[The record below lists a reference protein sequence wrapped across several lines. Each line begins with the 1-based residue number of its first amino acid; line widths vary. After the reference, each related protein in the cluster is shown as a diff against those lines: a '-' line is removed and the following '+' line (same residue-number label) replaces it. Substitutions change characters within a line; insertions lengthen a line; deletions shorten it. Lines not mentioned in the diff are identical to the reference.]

1 MANDKDMYN
10 RNTRTPYE
18 DISKKNPKNQESA
31 LYNALTRLF
40 SGPLANYKEQSQ
52 IRYKRRDLDRFKF
65 TSASGQSFKKKSY
78 NPFEA
83 IQSNIMA
90 NQSRAERYSDFDQME
105 FMPEIAS
112 AMDIYADEMTTSN
125 QFRPLISINCRNEE
139 IKSLLT
145 TLYYKTLNLE
155 QNLYSWCRTMCK
167 FGDFFLYLDIDESLG
182 VKNVLGLPSPEVERL
197 EGEDESNPS
206 YVQFQWNSAGMTF
219 ENWQIA
225 HFRIL
230 GQDKYSP
237 YGTSILEPARRIW
250 RQLQLL
256 EDAMMA
262 YRIVRAPDR
271 RVFKVDVGNIS
282 PQEVEQYMQKI
293 ITQMKRN
300 QIVDPNTGRV
310 DLRYNPMSIDED
322 YFIPVRGQ
330 TGTTIETLA
339 GGNFVGDIDDVKYLR
354 DKLFSALKIPQAY
367 LARGE
372 GAAEDKTMLAQKD
385 IRFARTIQRLQR
397 IIVEELRK
405 IGMIHL
411 YTLGYRNDDLLSFDI
426 KLHNPSKLAE
436 LQELEHFDKQL
447 TIAKSATEAGFSKTW
462 IFENVFK
469 MEETP
474 FLKIQRELFYD
485 AQFKKAIEA
494 QGAGEAPAGSGGGGL
509 GGGLGETPSSTTGG
523 ETTPTTPSPTGEG
536 GAEPPKATGDSGK
549 ESPLLAAPA
558 RREDGSIFTIHKPH
572 LTPGS
577 KGKFYTPVAS
587 DGRGDGQRARHYKGL
602 WGNESVQSS
611 NRNIYKGI
619 DSLARG
625 IANEEINHFE
635 NDEKMLLEV
644 ENKLKS
650 LDESLKKKKLIG
662 ENKNET

>member
-250 RQLQLL
+250 RQL
-256 EDAMMA
+256 
-262 YRIVRAPDR
+262 PDER
-271 RVFKVDVGNIS
+271 RSSRHQSGSAASAFRRTACS
-282 PQEVEQYMQKI
+282 ACA
-293 ITQMKRN
+293 
-300 QIVDPNTGRV
+300 DPRCC
-310 DLRYNPMSIDED
+310 
-322 YFIPVRGQ
+322 
-330 TGTTIETLA
+330 
-339 GGNFVGDIDDVKYLR
+339 
-354 DKLFSALKIPQAY
+354 
-367 LARGE
+367 
-372 GAAEDKTMLAQKD
+372 
-385 IRFARTIQRLQR
+385 
-397 IIVEELRK
+397 
-405 IGMIHL
+405 
-411 YTLGYRNDDLLSFDI
+411 
-426 KLHNPSKLAE
+426 
-436 LQELEHFDKQL
+436 
-447 TIAKSATEAGFSKTW
+447 
-462 IFENVFK
+462 
-469 MEETP
+469 
-474 FLKIQRELFYD
+474 
-485 AQFKKAIEA
+485 
-494 QGAGEAPAGSGGGGL
+494 SG
-509 GGGLGETPSSTTGG
+509 
-523 ETTPTTPSPTGEG
+523 
-536 GAEPPKATGDSGK
+536 
-549 ESPLLAAPA
+549 
-558 RREDGSIFTIHKPH
+558 
-572 LTPGS
+572 
-577 KGKFYTPVAS
+577 
-587 DGRGDGQRARHYKGL
+587 
-602 WGNESVQSS
+602 
-611 NRNIYKGI
+611 
-619 DSLARG
+619 
-625 IANEEINHFE
+625 
-635 NDEKMLLEV
+635 
-644 ENKLKS
+644 
-650 LDESLKKKKLIG
+650 
-662 ENKNET
+662 